1 MKDLYTFDISFEEA
15 METYKIV
22 RTAYNRLFDELK
34 IPYLVAQADSGNMGG
49 NLSHEYVLPT
59 PTGEDTIIS
68 CSNCGY
74 VYNEELADGKVHRA
88 EPQSSHHI
96 PNFATGGSPTGAPP
110 TISNGLWMGV
120 SKDKNTLLRGW
131 YPKYYMAGGNEPV
144 ERQPS
149 SHAIKSIADAAGID
163 LDLSVE
169 NPLEQWAAQMEA
181 NSGTGSGRQHP
192 TVVDLYDSQ
201 VRVFQ
206 RPPLSD
212 LADYAKCAEHD
223 IKYTMFDR
231 FPKTSDSLSLTKV
244 HDGDECGKCAG
255 GTLTSHAAVELGHTF
270 HLGTRYTEMLNSV
283 VTVPEKIVNP
293 DAISHRSTQIPMQM
307 GCHGIGVSRM
317 ITAVA
322 DVLSD
327 LRGLNWP
334 RVIAPYEVIVVSMP
348 GMQAEG
354 ETIYDALASSQTAPD
369 IILDDRDR
377 RPDWKLHDADLIG
390 YPVMVVVG
398 RSWRDRQA
406 IEVQCRR
413 LNVNEEVPLSRLSEF
428 VQSLLEKL

>member
-1 MKDLYTFDISFEEA
+1 MKDLYTFDNSPEEA
-15 METYKIV
+15 MKTYQIV

-34 IPYLVAQADSGNMGG
+34 IPYLVANADSGNMGG

-68 CSNCGY
+68 CSNCGH
-74 VYNEELADGKVHRA
+74 VYNEELADGKTHNP
-88 EPQSSHHI
+88 ESQSSHHI
-96 PNFATGGSPTGAPP
+96 PNFATDNSHTGAPP
-110 TISNGLWMGV
+110 TISNGLWMGI

-131 YPKYYMAGGNEPV
+131 YPKYYMADSDEPV

-149 SHAIKSIADAAGID
+149 SHAVKAIADAAGID

-169 NPLEQWAAQMEA
+169 NPLEQWAAHMNA
-181 NSGTGSGRQHP
+181 NKSSTRP
-192 TVVDLYDSQ
+192 TVVDLYDSR
-201 VRVFQ
+201 VRVFK

-212 LADYAKCAEHD
+212 LAEYAKCAERD
-223 IKYTMFDR
+223 IEYSMLDR
-231 FPKTSDSLSLTKV
+231 FPETTSSLNLVKV
-244 HDGDECGKCAG
+244 HDGDACSKCVG
-255 GTLTSHAAVELGHTF
+255 GTLTAHAAVEMGHTF
-270 HLGTRYTEMLNSV
+270 YLGTRYTDMLNAV
-283 VTVPEKIVNP
+283 VTAPESIVNP

-327 LRGLNWP
+327 VKGLNWP
-334 RVIAPYEVIVVSMP
+334 RVIAPYEVVVVPMP

-354 ETIYDALASSQTAPD
+354 ETIYDALASSQPAPD
-369 IILDDRDR
+369 VILDDRDR

-390 YPVMVVVG
+390 YPVLAIVG
-398 RSWRDRQA
+398 RSWRDRKA

-413 LNVNEEVPLSRLSEF
+413 LGVKEEVPLSRLSEF
-428 VQSLLEKL
+428 IQSLLEKL